1 MGKGDKMQ
9 KEQKTNKNS
18 KKIRLTKIYT
28 IFVVFLISNLI
39 KTFAYP
45 DFKPI
50 NINATKNRPNILQ
63 ASTNEVNNLNSYKI
77 AQRTMLQG
85 GVEHS
90 ETLEPIPNNLK
101 SGANFNFNNLP
112 PANTN
117 LIWYQIPNWLG
128 GEWQRKYVTIIDST
142 QPKVDPPGRKYA
154 KQKNRY
160 GAQVDNNGDIWD
172 CICLP
177 RYRTINNENQLA
189 NIQTYA
195 TKVIE
200 SNNEHVIKTAKA
212 YEVYYDSYSN
222 QIVKSLQYESIT
234 TITKINP
241 KKIKINSSTKFYT
254 DNGQPYAEDTRVSTY
269 DKIDSYKPQNIGPNG
284 INLRSDFQAFLN
296 KNNLLDLIPQS
307 Q

>member
-1 MGKGDKMQ
+1 M
-9 KEQKTNKNS
+9 NYR
-18 KKIRLTKIYT
+18 KIKYSYKFFIKIY
-28 IFVVFLISNLI
+28 INFCFIIYLFNNF
-39 KTFAYP
+39 TFAYANSC
-45 DFKPI
+45 FTEF
-50 NINATKNRPNILQ
+50 NTNCPNHDLI
-63 ASTNEVNNLNSYKI
+63 TNNLNNLNLLDNTVI
-77 AQRTMLQG
+77 AQRTMLQS

-177 RYRTINNENQLA
+177 RYRTIDNENQLA

-234 TITKINP
+234 TITKINL

-284 INLRSDFQAFLN
+284 INLRSEFQAFLN